1 MSKEKE
7 TKETKETNVIDVVT
21 NFDNLESLESTRKS
35 VQSTKK
41 ANQSSL
47 DFSDLPKKIII
58 KNIVLKYFNVSTLNG
73 TTTISELLPTDEKVK
88 EFLKLETDEQKK
100 QSNIKPSFGVM
111 YVDANKLEGKQKF
124 LSENRLFAQELLK
137 EVQIIRNGTK
147 KMLKSRRL
155 SDFSNIINGSNN
167 EILLELKGKTLYTK
181 AIETFAYKNT
191 AFANFQND
199 CIFDVS
205 MTDDTIIDNVSQYLN
220 KKKEYIFSTQPME

>member
-1 MSKEKE
+1 MKEKE
-7 TKETKETNVIDVVT
+7 ATQDNVIDVVT

-47 DFSDLPKKIII
+47 DFSDLPKKILI

-88 EFLKLETDEQKK
+88 EFLKLETDEQKQK
-100 QSNIKPSFGVM
+100 SNVKPSFGVM
-111 YVDANKLEGKQKF
+111 YVDSTKTNGKEKF

-181 AIETFAYKNT
+181 AVEVLAYKNT
-191 AFANFQND
+191 AFDNFNND
-199 CIFDVS
+199 CIFDIS
-205 MTDDTIIDNVSQYLN
+205 TTDDTIIDNVSQYLN
-220 KKKEYIFSTQPME
+220 KKKEYIFSTQPIE